1 MHELELQKEK
11 IKRKANEMSAT
22 VYKWIVVYEDGR
34 TEERRGE
41 APWSFADELDETP
54 VAIIRNGW

>member
-1 MHELELQKEK
+1 
-11 IKRKANEMSAT
+11 MSAT